1 RHLYSYFNQARASAN
16 AAVQMIEGNRFD
28 TLGRNTGDGLNKV
41 LETVRSKGA
50 EYYKDFQLYLLH
62 MHNIDRMQ
70 RENPERV
77 DAARASFERFK
88 AENPDLAQFADY
100 QISRMAAEETSP
112 YYFVAG
118 EYMRYLQAMQRAE
131 NTRNSP
137 VFGHHVTAQ
146 DSRAAADR
154 LLREN
159 PEFREEAEKVYAYI
173 DNLLRY
179 RVDSGLIT
187 EKDYNALKAIYP
199 HYVPTYRTLDKAGID
214 TREAGTVQVGKTI
227 GRSTGGDEKIMP
239 LHIALARQ
247 TMNVVREGSKN
258 RFGQRLMNGGSA
270 RTKYVQNVEEYEG
283 DFREDTFDE
292 LEDKTPKKNNT
303 FIVREDGKL
312 YQITVSPELY
322 EAVKALSPD
331 SPENNFFLN
340 GARKFNRAF
349 KALTTGKKPT
359 FLISNFSRDIQDAM
373 LYSKDLGEFVKQY
386 PQAWKEITTN
396 GEYWQLYKAL
406 GGIYSSFFERGRE
419 ADIGEGGAVK
429 RTLKKV
435 NDKTLGRIETLNEV
449 VEQAPRFAEF
459 MATLKKNGGLDADM
473 DTRMEAL
480 HNAADITVNFGR
492 AGTWSKFLNEYLVPF
507 WNPGIQGFSKMVRT
521 ATETKGLLPWGT
533 LVAKGALLGV
543 VPRILNAM
551 LYHDDEEWEIIDD
564 RTKDAYYLFKLE
576 QGKWIKIPKGR
587 VLSVIGAGAARLGE
601 ALKGEDVDL
610 SEFLEFT
617 ATQAAPSD
625 PLNNN
630 IFAAWTKTKLFDSD
644 DPGETWYGGDIESQR
659 LRGYA
664 PGERY
669 DQRTDV
675 ISRWIGKQLNIS
687 PKKLNYLFDQYS
699 GVVGDVLLPIFTPA
713 NDKGVLSGVKG
724 MFENA
729 FSINPTVSN
738 KLSGEFYDQMDE
750 LEFAKNADDA
760 TGADHVLY
768 RFWNWNGSVIG
779 EINKAIREIEA
790 DTSLSNKEKRERLQV
805 QHGLRNVAIRQAQE
819 NLPKYREA
827 TAKYYEKSS
836 ELIEKNRRNYAYREK
851 ASELIEKD
859 RRNYAYRMANRDVL
873 GAETALRIYDKDV
886 FAKTKKLSAAG
897 VSFDDSFDVYFAMK
911 DAARDLKGYAKS
923 NAERDAIRKA
933 KIDEEDKISLYQ
945 TFTDT
950 KNGRDDDIERCSAAG
965 LTFDQFLEAQNQYA
979 EINAKDEKASRKTI
993 EFSRWI
999 NGQNFKDE
1007 QAAALRESFRFFSMN
1022 PADVTQYD
1030 KLLAKGV
1037 DDDRAY
1043 DLALKHEQLKETL
1056 RDFDADGNG
1065 SYKHAEVRAALDSMD
1080 ITPEERAELWAMQTG
1095 KSKASFWELSAPK
1108 RRSLKKP

>member
-1 RHLYSYFNQARASAN
+1 LGAELRGDKDAAFLVDMRRMYENALRSAQSGKPGSMEQYSISSELDKDLQAVLDGTFESDKGEVYTGETSNFLVEDIGANSLPEYIPPKKAYAAMVSEEDARAADRYEKNTNYHALGKEGLMQALEASENPVAAFAAPPDEKGNKRLNRIVLVTDMTVDGEPIVVIEEVETNAYAAGKRVTANKQITVYPREQIANDILKAAEQNRLLHLDKKRSQPLNAGIRGSNSLVAIRQVDFKDNIRRFWDNVNWKKSGKTHVTFGDSSGKTAVELAFEKAQTEKDARDSSQNATGRNFQELSDDVFEELTRAEPPETEDRSVMERLRQKDLDEYWEEVERLADAIADEDDANMDPNPDPEDLVQTDVQREKVPLREKVEDVRSFIARKFFDAGDAVTQIQKQTGDRHLYSYFNQARASAN

-419 ADIGEGGAVK
+419 ADIGEGGAV
-429 RTLKKV
+429 
-435 NDKTLGRIETLNEV
+435 
-449 VEQAPRFAEF
+449 
-459 MATLKKNGGLDADM
+459 
-473 DTRMEAL
+473 
-480 HNAADITVNFGR
+480 
-492 AGTWSKFLNEYLVPF
+492 
-507 WNPGIQGFSKMVRT
+507 
-521 ATETKGLLPWGT
+521 
-533 LVAKGALLGV
+533 
-543 VPRILNAM
+543 
-551 LYHDDEEWEIIDD
+551 
-564 RTKDAYYLFKLE
+564 
-576 QGKWIKIPKGR
+576 
-587 VLSVIGAGAARLGE
+587 
-601 ALKGEDVDL
+601 
-610 SEFLEFT
+610 
-617 ATQAAPSD
+617 
-625 PLNNN
+625 
-630 IFAAWTKTKLFDSD
+630 
-644 DPGETWYGGDIESQR
+644 
-659 LRGYA
+659 
-664 PGERY
+664 
-669 DQRTDV
+669 
-675 ISRWIGKQLNIS
+675 
-687 PKKLNYLFDQYS
+687 
-699 GVVGDVLLPIFTPA
+699 
-713 NDKGVLSGVKG
+713 
-724 MFENA
+724 
-729 FSINPTVSN
+729 
-738 KLSGEFYDQMDE
+738 
-750 LEFAKNADDA
+750 
-760 TGADHVLY
+760 
-768 RFWNWNGSVIG
+768 
-779 EINKAIREIEA
+779 
-790 DTSLSNKEKRERLQV
+790 
-805 QHGLRNVAIRQAQE
+805 
-819 NLPKYREA
+819 
-827 TAKYYEKSS
+827 
-836 ELIEKNRRNYAYREK
+836 
-851 ASELIEKD
+851 
-859 RRNYAYRMANRDVL
+859 
-873 GAETALRIYDKDV
+873 
-886 FAKTKKLSAAG
+886 
-897 VSFDDSFDVYFAMK
+897 
-911 DAARDLKGYAKS
+911 
-923 NAERDAIRKA
+923 
-933 KIDEEDKISLYQ
+933 
-945 TFTDT
+945 
-950 KNGRDDDIERCSAAG
+950 
-965 LTFDQFLEAQNQYA
+965 
-979 EINAKDEKASRKTI
+979 
-993 EFSRWI
+993 
-999 NGQNFKDE
+999 
-1007 QAAALRESFRFFSMN
+1007 
-1022 PADVTQYD
+1022 
-1030 KLLAKGV
+1030 
-1037 DDDRAY
+1037 
-1043 DLALKHEQLKETL
+1043 
-1056 RDFDADGNG
+1056 
-1065 SYKHAEVRAALDSMD
+1065 
-1080 ITPEERAELWAMQTG
+1080 
-1095 KSKASFWELSAPK
+1095 
-1108 RRSLKKP
+1108 